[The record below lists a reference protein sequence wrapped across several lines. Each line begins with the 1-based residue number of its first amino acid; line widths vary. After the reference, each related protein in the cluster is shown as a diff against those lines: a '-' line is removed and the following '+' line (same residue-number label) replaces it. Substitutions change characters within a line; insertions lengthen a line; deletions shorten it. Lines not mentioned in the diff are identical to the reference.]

1 MMAPEYILTPRVED
15 MNKTF
20 DPDRRFPDAGYAVLD
35 GTSLYFQSRIE
46 MPGETTDMFKWWFT
60 WHPQEKEGYMLWFP
74 HAHFDN
80 YCEDAGRLADASLS
94 YKQRLYNNPNHVDEH
109 GNEPASR
116 WMAGLS
122 GDA

>member
-1 MMAPEYILTPRVED
+1 

-20 DPDRRFPDAGYAVLD
+20 DPERRFPDAGCAVLD
-35 GTSLYFQSRIE
+35 GTSVYFLSRIE
-46 MPGETTDMFKWWFT
+46 MPGVTTDMFKWWFT
-60 WHPQEKEGYMLWFP
+60 RHPQEKEGYMLWFP
-74 HAHFDN
+74 HAHIDN

-94 YKQRLYNNPNHVDEH
+94 YKQRLCNNPNHVDEH

-122 GDA
+122 GDAVCQ